1 MKYNIMYNYSGNEFN
16 FYTEEVEPKDF
27 ETVGEAIDFAMEL
40 GYSAKFI
47 IVNVIDYKKLI
58 LSILSKLEE

>member
-1 MKYNIMYNYSGNEFN
+1 MKYNIMHNHSSNEFN

-27 ETVGEAIDFAMEL
+27 ETIGEAIAFAMEL

-58 LSILSKLEE
+58 LDKLEE